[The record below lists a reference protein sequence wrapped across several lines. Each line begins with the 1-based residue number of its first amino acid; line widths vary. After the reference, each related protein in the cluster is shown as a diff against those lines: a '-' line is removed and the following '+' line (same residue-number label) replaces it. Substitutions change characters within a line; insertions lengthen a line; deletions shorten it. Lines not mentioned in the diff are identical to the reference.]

1 MVNPSKEYIL
11 AIIIILFILC
21 FVYSLKHRPL
31 TRERSNTTVIGHLVS
46 SVPEDAITV
55 DITT

>member
-11 AIIIILFILC
+11 AIIIILFIFC
-21 FVYSLKHRPL
+21 FFYSLRHRRVA
-31 TRERSNTTVIGHLVS
+31 RERSNTTVIGHLVF